1 LFLFLFCRIAKECP
15 ANSLAEV
22 DVAIQELKQLVCKL
36 PHHHYLTLAML
47 MRHLQR
53 VAHDADTNNMPPS
66 NLGIVFGP
74 NLLRTAK
81 GNASL
86 DSLVDNEHQVRAIEL
101 MIENAQDIFG
111 PQDIDSA
118 EECACAEMGLSLG
131 HSADKKIGP
140 ADSLQGSHDAGAMA
154 AGHQNSE

>member
-1 LFLFLFCRIAKECP
+1 M
-15 ANSLAEV
+15 S
-22 DVAIQELKQLVCKL
+22 
-36 PHHHYLTLAML
+36 
-47 MRHLQR
+47 
-53 VAHDADTNNMPPS
+53 PS

-81 GNASL
+81 GNDSF

-101 MIENAQDIFG
+101 MIENAQDIFR

-140 ADSLQGSHDAGAMA
+140 AHSQEGSHDTGAMA
-154 AGHQNSE
+154 AGQPNLE